1 MTCKITTFIVVMTV
15 KYYNG
20 HLVGL
25 RVKSINTCKFIAF
38 SFLSTCV
45 DLHCSTPPWFCWP
58 IHPAAPQG
66 PWEMN
71 SIRGRILPGSVLQSV
86 VFVPV
91 LA

>member
-1 MTCKITTFIVVMTV
+1 MTV

-38 SFLSTCV
+38 SFSARVWTCTV
-45 DLHCSTPPWFCWP
+45 PLLPGSAGPYV
-58 IHPAAPQG
+58 PAVPQG

-71 SIRGRILPGSVLQSV
+71 PIRGRILPGSVLQSV
-86 VFVPV
+86 VYVPV